1 MASHL
6 ELLAFC
12 LDEKGN
18 WVGLMRICAEI
29 LELGRGPRGLAASH
43 LEKELFFFCI
53 FIISSFLSFQNTL
66 ESFYVACLWTVWLC
80 LKSQSRD
87 LSRSNAHKNRDE
99 ENINGELDGP
109 SAE

>member
-43 LEKELFFFCI
+43 LEKELFFLYFHYFLFSFFSKHFGI
-53 FIISSFLSFQNTL
+53 FLRCVS
-66 ESFYVACLWTVWLC
+66 
-80 LKSQSRD
+80 
-87 LSRSNAHKNRDE
+87 
-99 ENINGELDGP
+99 LDGLAM
-109 SAE
+109 SEESIT

>member
-43 LEKELFFFCI
+43 LEKELFFVVVFSL
-53 FIISSFLSFQNTL
+53 FPLFFLFKTL
-66 ESFYVACLWTVWLC
+66 WNLFTLRVFGRSGYV
-80 LKSQSRD
+80 
-87 LSRSNAHKNRDE
+87 
-99 ENINGELDGP
+99 
-109 SAE
+109 